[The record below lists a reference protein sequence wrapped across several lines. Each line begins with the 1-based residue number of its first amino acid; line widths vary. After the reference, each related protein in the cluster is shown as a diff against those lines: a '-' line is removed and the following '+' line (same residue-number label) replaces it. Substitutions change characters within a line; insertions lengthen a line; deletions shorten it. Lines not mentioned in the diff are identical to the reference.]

1 MEHNQTEHTD
11 VRLFDR
17 LRSLQQI
24 DQDWQGAERR
34 NQVAHEIACIVFE
47 QTQRYAST
55 HPDVSDE
62 AMANFE

>member
-47 QTQRYAST
+47 QIQRYGET
-55 HPDVSDE
+55 HPDMTAS
-62 AMANFE
+62 A

>member
-1 MEHNQTEHTD
+1 MEHNQTEQPD

-47 QTQRYAST
+47 QCERYRET
-55 HPDVSDE
+55 HPE
-62 AMANFE
+62 

>member
-47 QTQRYAST
+47 QTERYRANRPNDTSEAS
-55 HPDVSDE
+55 
-62 AMANFE
+62 A